1 MEGDKKMATRNQRI
15 LVPEAR
21 AALNKLKG
29 EVMKKK
35 GYNVDQHTSHLAK
48 YEVAEE
54 KGIPLDKN
62 YNGNIKAKDAGKI
75 GGEIGGSMVS
85 EMIEMAKKQ
94 LNERS
99 KLT

>member
-1 MEGDKKMATRNQRI
+1 MANKNQRI

-35 GYNVDQHTSHLAK
+35 GYDVDQHTSHLVK

-75 GGEIGGSMVS
+75 GGEIGGTMVS

-94 LNERS
+94 LNDRN